1 MTEDKRK
8 AALTLDMKAASNPAL
23 AENVKGSF
31 WSTFFFE
38 NNCFSDPT
46 LFVTAHKSK
55 RFYLFTQRELDGEAY
70 ERDIFNEKPTKEES
84 VAAAQV
90 KLWQWTNNQHGFRLH
105 RQED

>member
-1 MTEDKRK
+1 MWKVRFDPNF
-8 AALTLDMKAASNPAL
+8 L
-23 AENVKGSF
+23 
-31 WSTFFFE
+31 E
-38 NNCFSDPT
+38 NNCTLDPT

-90 KLWQWTNNQHGFRLH
+90 EFLH
-105 RQED
+105 MTRIATKILSDCAGEKISDKSLSQNFNGRYLH

>member
-1 MTEDKRK
+1 
-8 AALTLDMKAASNPAL
+8 L
-23 AENVKGSF
+23 VHI
-31 WSTFFFE
+31 FFE

-55 RFYLFTQRELDGEAY
+55 RFYLFTQRELDGETY

-90 KLWQWTNNQHGFRLH
+90 KVLHITDAKLSFRL
-105 RQED
+105 RRRED

>member
-1 MTEDKRK
+1 MWKVRFG
-8 AALTLDMKAASNPAL
+8 PY
-23 AENVKGSF
+23 
-31 WSTFFFE
+31 FFFE

-90 KLWQWTNNQHGFRLH
+90 KFLHMTDDQQNFRL
-105 RQED
+105 RRRED